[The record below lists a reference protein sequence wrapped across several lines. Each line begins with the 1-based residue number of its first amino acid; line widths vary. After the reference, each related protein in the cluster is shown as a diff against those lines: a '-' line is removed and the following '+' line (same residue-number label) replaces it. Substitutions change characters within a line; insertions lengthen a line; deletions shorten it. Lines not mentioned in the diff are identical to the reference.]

1 MVAVAA
7 ETVGIDAADALAAM
21 GQIEEVAGRFA
32 TRVLGGVPTRLMLA
46 KNPAGWSELLDL
58 VAQDRGPL
66 VVSINARTADGADP
80 SWLWDVPFE
89 RLAGRAVVATGDRC
103 ADLSVRLHYA
113 DVAHLV
119 ESDPLTAVHTAA
131 TMGDDATPV
140 DDRRRHRRR
149 HWQLHGLRRA
159 ARGTAMRAPLR
170 VVVVYPDLLGTYGDG
185 GNGLIL
191 TRRAQWRG
199 IEAELAQASSDAPL
213 PEADIYCLGGGED
226 GPQVRAA
233 RALIDDRTLV
243 RRVDAGAVVL
253 AVCAGYQIVGT
264 TFPGA
269 DGTPHEGVGLLGL
282 TTSKGVGSRAVGEV
296 TAEVTATSPCT
307 GHAAHV
313 DRLRKP
319 WRCHHV
325 GRGHHAPGP
334 GDARCRQ
341 RRRFGHRGRRHRSGD
356 GNLPAR
362 AGPGPQSSDGRSPAG
377 VGPRYRHQRAHAT
390 R

>member
-1 MVAVAA
+1 MDVIGNYTAF
-7 ETVGIDAADALAAM
+7 G
-21 GQIEEVAGRFA
+21 
-32 TRVLGGVPTRLMLA
+32 
-46 KNPAGWSELLDL
+46 ELLG
-58 VAQDRGPL
+58 RGH
-66 VVSINARTADGADP
+66 
-80 SWLWDVPFE
+80 E
-89 RLAGRAVVATGDRC
+89 
-103 ADLSVRLHYA
+103 
-113 DVAHLV
+113 
-119 ESDPLTAVHTAA
+119 
-131 TMGDDATPV
+131 
-140 DDRRRHRRR
+140 
-149 HWQLHGLRRA
+149 
-159 ARGTAMRAPLR
+159 APLR

-296 TAEVTATSPCT
+296 TAEVRRRPCT
-307 GHAAHV
+307 VDAAHL
-313 DRLRKP
+313 DRVRKP

-334 GDARCRQ
+334 GDAWV
-341 RRRFGHRGRRHRSGD
+341 S
-356 GNLPAR
+356 ATATVR
-362 AGPGPQSSDGRSPAG
+362 APRAPSPAG
-377 VGPRYRHQRAHAT
+377 WWEPTCTGRSWPAIQ
-390 R
+390 

>member
-1 MVAVAA
+1 M
-7 ETVGIDAADALAAM
+7 T
-21 GQIEEVAGRFA
+21 
-32 TRVLGGVPTRLMLA
+32 
-46 KNPAGWSELLDL
+46 
-58 VAQDRGPL
+58 
-66 VVSINARTADGADP
+66 
-80 SWLWDVPFE
+80 
-89 RLAGRAVVATGDRC
+89 
-103 ADLSVRLHYA
+103 
-113 DVAHLV
+113 
-119 ESDPLTAVHTAA
+119 
-131 TMGDDATPV
+131 
-140 DDRRRHRRR
+140 
-149 HWQLHGLRRA
+149 
-159 ARGTAMRAPLR
+159 APLR

-296 TAEVTATSPCT
+296 TAEVTAATLAPSTPPTLT
-307 GHAAHV
+307 GFENHGG
-313 DRLRKP
+313 
-319 WRCHHV
+319 CHHV
-325 GRGHHAPGP
+325 GRGHHAHGP
-334 GDARCRQ
+334 GDAWCRK
-341 RRRFGHRGRRHRSGD
+341 RRRFGHRGRRHRPGG
-356 GNLPAR
+356 GNVPAR